1 MNASPNLTDP
11 YDPMAGTMQG
21 TGRITYSP
29 DFQSEKPATA
39 RVMQANSPATPHE
52 TLIRAPGGGDR
63 STLQCQARGC
73 DGCLICRPA
82 GAAQVVQERHKTAG
96 GAGAAP
102 DSFARAAD
110 AAAYAFDGSD
120 RATTGNTMAEVVAS
134 LDPNPWAED
143 ATDPWARPEL
153 ANLRNSSNSVSEEA
167 PALNVNILA
176 LDLGTKTGYALRR
189 RDGRIAHGTQDFTPR
204 KSWSEGQKWARYRA
218 WLIETI
224 REGQVHQVVYELV
237 IRHEVKGRPLW
248 DAAHAY
254 GAFQAITHMV
264 CDSFNVDAIGVNLAT
279 VKKSFT
285 GSGRAK
291 KADMIAKAN
300 ARGFRPESDNDADAL
315 AILHWAVAQERKA

>member
-1 MNASPNLTDP
+1 MKTTQNLTDA
-11 YDPMAGTMQG
+11 YDPMAGTLARTAMQC
-21 TGRITYSP
+21 
-29 DFQSEKPATA
+29 A
-39 RVMQANSPATPHE
+39 
-52 TLIRAPGGGDR
+52 
-63 STLQCQARGC
+63 ARGC
-73 DGCLICRPA
+73 DGCLVCRPA
-82 GAAQVVQERHKTAG
+82 ASAQVVQERYKTAG
-96 GAGAAP
+96 GAGATP
-102 DSFARAAD
+102 DSFARADVSPPAD
-110 AAAYAFDGSD
+110 
-120 RATTGNTMAEVVAS
+120 VA
-134 LDPNPWAED
+134 
-143 ATDPWARPEL
+143 DPWARPGAESTMNGPESR
-153 ANLRNSSNSVSEEA
+153 ASACGTVVST
-167 PALNVNILA
+167 PGVNVNILA

-291 KADMIAKAN
+291 KADMVAEAN
-300 ARGFRPESDNDADAL
+300 ARGFRPETDNDADAL
-315 AILHWAVAQERKA
+315 AILHWAVEQERKP

>member
-1 MNASPNLTDP
+1 MTSSQNLTDA
-11 YDPMAGTMQG
+11 YDPMAGT
-21 TGRITYSP
+21 
-29 DFQSEKPATA
+29 
-39 RVMQANSPATPHE
+39 
-52 TLIRAPGGGDR
+52 L
-63 STLQCQARGC
+63 
-73 DGCLICRPA
+73 
-82 GAAQVVQERHKTAG
+82 GAIVA
-96 GAGAAP
+96 GAGA
-102 DSFARAAD
+102 
-110 AAAYAFDGSD
+110 SD
-120 RATTGNTMAEVVAS
+120 T
-134 LDPNPWAED
+134 P
-143 ATDPWARPEL
+143 DPWARPEL
-153 ANLRNSSNSVSEEA
+153 ANLRNSSNSAPGAA

-176 LDLGTKTGYALRR
+176 LDLGTKLGWALLPR
-189 RDGRIAHGTQDFTPR
+189 GGQITHGTQDFTPR

-285 GSGRAK
+285 GNGRAK
-291 KADMIAKAN
+291 KADMIAEAN
-300 ARGFRPESDNDADAL
+300 ARGYRPDSDNDADAL